1 MAAQDEEMRLRKEKK
16 EAQAEKDSDKENS
29 GNPDILGESEDADVI
44 F

>member
-16 EAQAEKDSDKENS
+16 QEQADKDSDKENTA
-29 GNPDILGESEDADVI
+29 NPDILGESEDADVI